1 MMDKSIGG
9 SSARASESEEI
20 FGTDQWAFGF
30 SAALHS
36 FDVPPNPQV
45 YCSHAYD
52 DFLYLHINTSMI
64 NSPFHH

>member
-1 MMDKSIGG
+1 MIDKSIGG

-36 FDVPPNPQV
+36 FDATWWHNMQV
-45 YCSHAYD
+45 
-52 DFLYLHINTSMI
+52 
-64 NSPFHH
+64 